1 MILVLSDKE
10 KLEDEHV
17 TLSLLDKID
26 GLLGEDAP
34 SIAWLTNRQIR
45 EGVIEIIEEA
55 MHVRFNDSLL
65 ETKKETVVMK
75 LINLLDY
82 VVFADGNVRVPSMNN
97 RFTTQRVAI
106 NRDLEEIKKILI
118 ANVTFKS
125 TIRYRGALPKGF
137 ETN

>member
-1 MILVLSDKE
+1 MTLTDKE

-26 GLLGEDAP
+26 GLLGEYDS

-45 EGVIEIIEEA
+45 VGVIEIIKEA
-55 MHVRFNDSLL
+55 KCVRFNDSLR

-82 VVFADGNVRVPSMNN
+82 VVFADGNVSVPSMNN

-106 NRDLEEIKKILI
+106 NRDLEEIKEILI
-118 ANVTFKS
+118 A
-125 TIRYRGALPKGF
+125 IQLGHALPKGF

>member
-1 MILVLSDKE
+1 MTLTDKE

-17 TLSLLDKID
+17 TLSLLDKIEE
-26 GLLGEDAP
+26 LIE
-34 SIAWLTNRQIR
+34 IR
-45 EGVIEIIEEA
+45 MSGTTLQLMKRLEKIIEEA
-55 MHVRFNDSLL
+55 KCMRSNDSLL

-82 VVFADGNVRVPSMNN
+82 VVFADGNVSVPSMNN

-118 ANVTFKS
+118 TM
-125 TIRYRGALPKGF
+125 
-137 ETN
+137 

>member
-1 MILVLSDKE
+1 MTLTDKE

-17 TLSLLDKID
+17 TLSLLDKIE
-26 GLLGEDAP
+26 GLLGEYDS

-82 VVFADGNVRVPSMNN
+82 VVFADGNVGSRSMNN
-97 RFTTQRVAI
+97 RLTTQRVAI
-106 NRDLEEIKKILI
+106 NCDLEEIKKILI

-125 TIRYRGALPKGF
+125 TISKGGALPKGF